1 MPIVHVFLWEGRKEN
16 EIKEMVKKMTKVF
29 VDMGIPENAVEI
41 IVQACKA
48 RWAIGGELEKTFS
61 VVDKFLKNKLLLI
74 YESEKVG
81 DRCFYF
87 FPVGL

>member
-1 MPIVHVFLWEGRKEN
+1 MFLWEGRKEN

-61 VVDKFLKNKLLLI
+61 VSFINR
-74 YESEKVG
+74 
-81 DRCFYF
+81 RCPSPALYTHSQFIF
-87 FPVGL
+87 KK